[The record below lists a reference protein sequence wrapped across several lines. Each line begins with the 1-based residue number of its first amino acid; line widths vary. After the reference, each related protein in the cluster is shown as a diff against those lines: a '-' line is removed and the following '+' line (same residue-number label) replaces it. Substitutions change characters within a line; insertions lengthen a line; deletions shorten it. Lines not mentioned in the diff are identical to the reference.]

1 MKIRISDNWE
11 IYDLLKSLPTKQ
23 MTLEN
28 IDKIITENFPESR
41 TLTIDEWEAEM
52 DLERE
57 AQKFQK
63 LQES

>member
-11 IYDLLKSLPTKQ
+11 IYNLLKSLPTKQ